1 LAYEWQIPPGTTI
14 NELRSKA
21 INIFDEDE
29 LDNHARLKAREVGL
43 QIKDSMGKLSE
54 WDVNEDYLLYFIE
67 QFDRPMTDVLEILD
81 KEDVAK
87 LILLEEGGELSDQIT
102 QRMYETKLQ
111 YYRND
116 LAILDWNSGFV
127 VEPTGTMDIPD
138 VVEFALNQ
146 LLEMRYYDDLLD
158 KKLKEIYSAIE
169 LKEMSIFS
177 GRYYEIALEAGQ
189 KYIEIAE
196 IVENVENSLKAIG
209 DVYHSV
215 VYRMAASKFRFKDWQ
230 SNIDN
235 KLDNMAEI
243 SKLLLDNINNRRSHM
258 MELVVIFLIGIE
270 LLPLF
275 DHIKSYFK

>member
-1 LAYEWQIPPGTTI
+1 
-14 NELRSKA
+14 
-21 INIFDEDE
+21 
-29 LDNHARLKAREVGL
+29 
-43 QIKDSMGKLSE
+43 
-54 WDVNEDYLLYFIE
+54 
-67 QFDRPMTDVLEILD
+67 
-81 KEDVAK
+81 
-87 LILLEEGGELSDQIT
+87 
-102 QRMYETKLQ
+102 
-111 YYRND
+111 
-116 LAILDWNSGFV
+116 
-127 VEPTGTMDIPD
+127 MDIPD